1 MGSTLASWALKA
13 LFLIVF
19 NSIYFVVFDEN
30 NPADAAATIS
40 YVFIQISYIIMLIVI
55 SCTKSRRN
63 LAVLSFSLYSI
74 AAAYFA
80 VTLLAGCIFMALNH
94 YAASAFIVQAVISAV
109 FAALLLASYLANLH
123 TAGSIEKQRQDGE
136 FLQQFSAQ
144 LQVCLDLVRRS
155 GNAQAADALN
165 ELITRASS
173 SPLVSSPQAGAVE
186 QQLMAALAELKEAC
200 VHGQYAQVSATAQ
213 SMIFDLSHRNTLLK
227 QQGV

>member
-1 MGSTLASWALKA
+1 M
-13 LFLIVF
+13 
-19 NSIYFVVFDEN
+19 
-30 NPADAAATIS
+30 
-40 YVFIQISYIIMLIVI
+40 
-55 SCTKSRRN
+55 
-63 LAVLSFSLYSI
+63 
-74 AAAYFA
+74 
-80 VTLLAGCIFMALNH
+80 
-94 YAASAFIVQAVISAV
+94 
-109 FAALLLASYLANLH
+109 
-123 TAGSIEKQRQDGE
+123 
-136 FLQQFSAQ
+136 
-144 LQVCLDLVRRS
+144 DLVRRS